1 MMKQIIKGC
10 GLSAAFFAFVL
21 PSIASAQTSAEKD
34 EKKSDP
40 SAWRFSTG
48 VSYSRGDYGDTRD
61 TEVISAPIGIKYTKG
76 PLSIRVSAPYVHI
89 SGPGSLIQTPE
100 GRDAGSSGGDSSG
113 SGNSGSGS
121 GNSGSGNSGSSG
133 SGSGGSGS
141 GGSGSSGSGSS
152 GNVAPVTAFG
162 PSSRRSGLGDV
173 NVALA
178 YSFDFGSGFYADI
191 SGKLKLPTASTAK
204 RLGTGKVDVTAGLDL
219 VKDIGNASIY
229 VGGRRRF
236 AGKPTGSAIRNVWGA
251 GAGASLRAHKS
262 LSVGLDYDWQQAAFA
277 GGGASS
283 EITGWASVR
292 VAPAVRLQVYA
303 GTGFTTNS
311 ADLVGGMSLSWRF
324 K

>member
-1 MMKQIIKGC
+1 MKQIIKAC
-10 GLSAAFFAFVL
+10 GLSAAFFAFIL
-21 PSIASAQTSAEKD
+21 PSLASAQTSVEKE
-34 EKKSDP
+34 EKKNDP
-40 SAWRFSTG
+40 SAWRLSTG

-61 TEVISAPIGIKYTKG
+61 TDVISAPIGIKYTKG
-76 PLSIRVSAPYVHI
+76 PLSIRVSVPYVHI

-100 GRDAGSSGGDSSG
+100 GRDAGSGGGDNSG

-121 GNSGSGNSGSSG
+121 GNSGSGNSGSG
-133 SGSGGSGS
+133 SSGS

-152 GNVAPVTAFG
+152 GNVAPVTAFA

-178 YSFDFGSGFYADI
+178 YSFDFGSGFYADV

-251 GAGASLRAHKS
+251 GAGASIRANKS

-292 VAPAVRLQVYA
+292 VAPTVRLQVYA